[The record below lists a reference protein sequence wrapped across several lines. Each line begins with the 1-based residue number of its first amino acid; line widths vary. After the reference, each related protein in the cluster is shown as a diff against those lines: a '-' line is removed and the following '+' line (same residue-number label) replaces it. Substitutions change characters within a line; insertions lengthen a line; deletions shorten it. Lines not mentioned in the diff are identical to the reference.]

1 MDYLRDPK
9 AIYEMSFKIIE
20 KEAAL
25 DQYPPSLRPVV
36 VRMIHACGMVDLT
49 QDIAFRGDVMKAGQA
64 ALAAGKPILCDC
76 EMVRSGITKRFLP
89 RGGASSDDAPS
100 GTSAAGQLFARPRGG
115 VERSETAVSAKTS
128 QAQCCLNDE
137 RTPALAKELGT
148 TRSAAQVELWGDAAD
163 GAIIVIGNAPT
174 TLFKV
179 IEMVEAGHM
188 HPAAIIATPVGF
200 VGAAESKDAL
210 TQTRVSV
217 PYITVTGRRGGSAMA
232 SAAMNAIALGGQQQ

>member
-1 MDYLRDPK
+1 MDHLRDPK

-20 KEAAL
+20 KETAL

-49 QDIAFRGDVMKAGQA
+49 NDIAFRGDVMKAGQA

-89 RGGASSDDAPS
+89 D
-100 GTSAAGQLFARPRGG
+100 
-115 VERSETAVSAKTS
+115 VEL
-128 QAQCCLNDE
+128 AQCYLNDE

-148 TRSAAQVELWGDAAD
+148 TRSAAQVELWGDAAE

-188 HPAAIIATPVGF
+188 QPAAIIATPVGF

-210 TQTRVSV
+210 TQSRVSV

-232 SAAMNAIALGGQQQ
+232 SAAMNAIALGGQQL

>member
-9 AIYEMSFKIIE
+9 AIYDMSFKIIE

-49 QDIAFRGDVMKAGQA
+49 EDIAFRGDVMAAGQA

-89 RGGASSDDAPS
+89 E
-100 GTSAAGQLFARPRGG
+100 
-115 VERSETAVSAKTS
+115 VE
-128 QAQCCLNDE
+128 QAQCYLNHE

-188 HPAAIIATPVGF
+188 QPAAIIATPVGF

-232 SAAMNAIALGGQQQ
+232 SAAINAIALGGQQR

>member
-25 DQYPPSLRPVV
+25 DQYPPSLRAVV

-49 QDIAFRGDVMKAGQA
+49 QDIAFRGDVMAAGQA

-89 RGGASSDDAPS
+89 D
-100 GTSAAGQLFARPRGG
+100 
-115 VERSETAVSAKTS
+115 VEL
-128 QAQCCLNDE
+128 AQCCLNDE
-137 RTPALAKELGT
+137 RTPALAEELGT

-210 TQTRVSV
+210 TQSRVSV

-232 SAAMNAIALGGQQQ
+232 SAAMNAIALGGQQ